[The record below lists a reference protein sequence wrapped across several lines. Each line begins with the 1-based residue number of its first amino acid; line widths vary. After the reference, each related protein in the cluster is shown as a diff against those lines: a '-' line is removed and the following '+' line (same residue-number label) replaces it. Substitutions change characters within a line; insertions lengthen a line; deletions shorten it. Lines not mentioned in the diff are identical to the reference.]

1 LGSKPLIFRHHQWV
15 LEGFQLPL
23 GARRAKYV
31 QLLEDHDVKRWYNN
45 VARGSL
51 ITADVYLRRL
61 GSFCVENKLSPT
73 DLATMTSAKLDD
85 LLMDYVSAKEKQ
97 YAGSYI
103 ESTVKAVKSWLA
115 HSGIELKRKVKIRGA
130 NESPSLKDE
139 RVPIKDELHHVL
151 LSANRQARVASILVA
166 HAGLRLES
174 IGDYKGQDGLTI
186 HDLPELKIGHDEVTF
201 ETIPSMVIVRQSLS
215 KARHQ
220 YFTFLTEE
228 ACGYLKD
235 YLEERS
241 RSGEKLDADSA
252 IVRPKVAQ
260 KHFIRST
267 NIGDMMRSAIRAA
280 GYPWRPYVLRSYF
293 DTQLMLAESK
303 GLVVRD
309 YRMFWMGHKGDIENR
324 YTTNKHRLSDS
335 VIEDMREAYKRSQ
348 QFLQT
353 TKEVG
358 EDKIK
363 EAFKKQLLAV
373 AGFTDEEI
381 VKQDLNHVTD
391 EEFRNLIK
399 RKLLGVTSNGSRQ
412 MVVAVSEMERFLAE
426 GWEFV
431 ASIAN
436 DRAILKSPL

>member
-1 LGSKPLIFRHHQWV
+1 LGSKPLYNSHRTLHFGGFRLP
-15 LEGFQLPL
+15 LEG
-23 GARRAKYV
+23 GRAKYV
-31 QLLEDHDVKRWYNN
+31 HLLEDQDVKRWYGN
-45 VARGSL
+45 VARGSAV
-51 ITADVYLRRL
+51 TADVYLRRL
-61 GSFCVENKLSPT
+61 GSFCAENNLTLSV
-73 DLATMTSAKLDD
+73 LATMSTTKLDN
-85 LLMDYVSAKEKQ
+85 LLMDYVSAKEKE

-115 HSGIELKRKVKIRGA
+115 HNGVELKRKIKIRGA
-130 NESPSLKDE
+130 NDTPSLRDE
-139 RVPIKDELHHVL
+139 RVPTKDELHHVL
-151 LSANRQARVASILVA
+151 LSASKQARVASILVA
-166 HAGLRLES
+166 HGGLRLES
-174 IGDYKGQDGLTI
+174 IGDYRGQDGLTI
-186 HDLPELKIGHDEVTF
+186 RDLPELQIGHGEVTF
-201 ETIPSMVIVRQSLS
+201 ETVPTIVVVRPSLS

-235 YLEERS
+235 YVEERS
-241 RSGEKLDADSA
+241 RNGEKLDVRSA

-260 KHFIRST
+260 KPFIRSI

-324 YTTNKHRLSDS
+324 YTTNKHRLPES

-353 TKEVG
+353 AKGEVG
-358 EDKIK
+358 EEKVK

-373 AGFTDEEI
+373 AGFTEEEI
-381 VKQDLNHVTD
+381 AKQELADMTD
-391 EEFRNLIK
+391 EEFNNLV
-399 RKLLGVTSNGSRQ
+399 RRRLLGVTNGSKQ
-412 MVVAVSEMERFLAE
+412 KVVTIGEMERYLAE
-426 GWEFV
+426 GWEYV

-436 DRAILKSPL
+436 DRAIVKMPS